1 MRTRQPPSWKDL
13 RGRAGAGDRSTQGRP
28 RGGRHSPIASR
39 GVLMSAG
46 GRLGQESYWGRSP
59 TGQEPYWGAKI
70 VTLLLIWY
78 AAVGGVLTN
87 RR

>member
-28 RGGRHSPIASR
+28 RGGRHSPSR
-39 GVLMSAG
+39 AG
-46 GRLGQESYWGRSP
+46 ECSCQRAGDWGRSP
-59 TGQEPYWGAKI
+59 TGAGVLLGQEPYWGAKI